1 MQHLT
6 SEDGLPQHLRL
17 WQHGGDA
24 PARGTVLLV
33 HGLGEHIGR
42 YEELAR
48 QLNGGGWHVV
58 GYDLRGHG
66 ASGGRRGDLPDAEAL
81 LRDLA
86 GVIDALCSDARLKG
100 GRLVLLG
107 HSMGGLVASRFVAGG
122 LTASAAGVL
131 PAWFRPVDAL
141 VLSSPALAVAM
152 NGLQRL
158 MLFTGSKLAPHLAAS
173 NGLNAQWIS
182 RDPDVVRAYRAD
194 PLVHDR
200 ITPTLARFIIDAGH
214 LVRRFAPD
222 WIVPTLLLWGGSDRC
237 VVPAGSA
244 EFAAAAPATLVQAHC
259 FKPLA
264 HEIFNEPERQQVFDK
279 VLDWL
284 STVF

>member
-1 MQHLT
+1 MQNLT
-6 SEDGLPQHLRL
+6 TEDDLPLHLRL
-17 WQHGGDA
+17 WQHGGDT
-24 PARGTVLLV
+24 PARGTVLVV

-48 QLNGGGWHVV
+48 QLNGGGWNVV
-58 GYDLRGHG
+58 GYDHRGHG
-66 ASGGRRGDLPDAEAL
+66 ASGGRRGDVPDAEAL

-86 GVIDALCSDARLKG
+86 GVIDAIGADARLKA

-131 PAWFRPVDAL
+131 PVWFRPVDGL

-158 MLFTGSKLAPHLAAS
+158 MLFTGSKLAPHLAAN

-182 RDPDVVRAYRAD
+182 RDPEVVRAYRAD

-200 ITPTLARFIIDAGH
+200 ITPTLAKFIIDGGH
-214 LVRRFAPD
+214 LVRRLAPD

-244 EFAAAAPATLVQAHC
+244 EFAEVAPAALVRAHC
-259 FKPLA
+259 FEPLA
-264 HEIFNEPERQQVFDK
+264 HEIFNEPERQQVFDQ
-279 VLDWL
+279 LLEWL
-284 STVF
+284 GTVF

>member
-1 MQHLT
+1 MQNLT
-6 SEDGLPQHLRL
+6 TEEGLPLHLRM
-17 WQHGGDA
+17 WSHGGEA
-24 PARGTVLLV
+24 SPRGTVLVV

-42 YEELAR
+42 YEELAQR
-48 QLNGGGWHVV
+48 LNRAGWNVV
-58 GYDLRGHG
+58 GYDQRGHG
-66 ASGGRRGDLPDAEAL
+66 ASGGRRGDVPDAQAL

-86 GVIDALCSDARLKG
+86 CVIDAIAADVRLKA

-131 PAWFRPVDAL
+131 PAWFRPVDGL

-158 MLFTGSKLAPHLAAS
+158 MLFAGSKLAPHLAAN

-182 RDPDVVRAYRAD
+182 RDPEVVRAYRAD

-200 ITPTLARFIIDAGH
+200 ITPTLAKFIIDAGH

-244 EFAAAAPATLVQAHC
+244 EFAAAAPAALVRAHC
-259 FKPLA
+259 FEPLA
-264 HEIFNEPERQQVFDK
+264 HEIFNEPERAQVFEE
-279 VLDWL
+279 VEAWL
-284 STVF
+284 NTAF